1 MSDESRLLAF
11 DECLEFQSELLDAPI
26 DSPALT
32 RLIAEVRSEEVNV
45 SRSYN
50 RTYNRHNR

>member
-1 MSDESRLLAF
+1 MPDEMRVPVSDEHG
-11 DECLEFQSELLDAPI
+11 EHEMQLDAPL
-26 DSPALT
+26 DSPALK
-32 RLIAEVRSEEVNV
+32 RLIDEVRSEEIDV

>member
-1 MSDESRLLAF
+1 MAEGSQPPVLNEHPEA
-11 DECLEFQSELLDAPI
+11 QSELLDAPI
-26 DSPALT
+26 DSPALK
-32 RLIAEVRSEEVNV
+32 RLIDEVRSEEADV